1 MADEKDL
8 EKTSENLENEVL
20 EELNE
25 EKEVEAVEAEDAQTS
40 DAVQEE
46 TVEEEYNGPVV
57 KTKTRYDYR
66 TMKYF
71 NMYNMM
77 YRKHFR
83 IVYIIMG
90 LLSFGFAGYTAYVA
104 FTQDTIEP
112 MRLVLTGIFALF
124 GVYFIY
130 QSICFE
136 KVIDKNITMHF
147 YKNPKVVELS
157 VTVTE
162 REVILQIDSKDKKGE
177 PFPYDWAYV
186 TDIVEIPQYFFLYVQ
201 KQPIIIEKDPN
212 KIVEGDYDTL
222 VNIIME
228 KAKAKPFKRI
238 DKELVTKPIT
248 YVHQEDLDNE
258 AEAEAVNEEDYQ
270 VNDTNTEVDNT
281 EVNNQE
287 EDKTSDDVQE

>member
-20 EELNE
+20 EESNE
-25 EKEVEAVEAEDAQTS
+25 EKEEVEAVEAEDAQTG
-40 DAVQEE
+40 DTVQEE

-104 FTQDTIEP
+104 FTQDTIEV
-112 MRLVLTGIFALF
+112 MRLVLTAIFALF
-124 GVYFIY
+124 GAYFIY

-157 VTVTE
+157 VTITE
-162 REVILQIDSKDKKGE
+162 RDVTLQIDSKDKKGE
-177 PFPYDWAYV
+177 PFPYDWAYI
-186 TDIVEIPQYFFLYVQ
+186 TDIVEIPQYYFLYVQ

-212 KIVEGDYDTL
+212 KILEGDYDTL

-228 KAKAKPFKRI
+228 KAKAKPYKRI
-238 DKELVTKPIT
+238 EKELVNKPIT
-248 YVHQEDLDNE
+248 YVHQEDLDNQEE
-258 AEAEAVNEEDYQ
+258 AETINEDDYQ
-270 VNDTNTEVDNT
+270 VDDANNETKEDNA
-281 EVNNQE
+281 EINEESSNNNE
-287 EDKTSDDVQE
+287 E